1 MKVLITGGAGFKGC
15 VLAEMLVRAG
25 HSVTVFDI
33 LTYGEAPVIG
43 LQRHG
48 VRVVRGDVTDDV
60 AVKAEVTQHDAV
72 IHLAALVGFPL
83 CDLDPIRAEC
93 VNVGGTQC
101 ITSVLEPGQPLI
113 YGSTG
118 SVYGR
123 VQDVCREEV
132 KPQPLTRYGRTKLGG
147 ERLTLSQDGVVLR
160 FATVIGV
167 SPCMR
172 FDLLVN
178 AFVYRA
184 VRFGQ
189 LAVYQP
195 HDRRSFIDVI
205 DAASAYCFA
214 LDHYAEMSGDVF
226 NVGSPDLN
234 LTKSQVAHA
243 VARQF
248 PMHIEES
255 SDHPDPDQRNYVV
268 AFERLRSLGYRT
280 NIDLDTSIGQIGEIA
295 KLVDD
300 PRQWRFVL

>member
-1 MKVLITGGAGFKGC
+1 MRVLITGGAGFKGC
-15 VLAEMLVRAG
+15 ILAEMLQHAG
-25 HSVTVFDI
+25 HSVTVFDV

-43 LQRHG
+43 LQSLG

-83 CDLDPIRAEC
+83 CDLDPVRAEC

-101 ITSVLEPGQPLI
+101 VTSALEPGQPLI

-123 VQDVCREEV
+123 VDDVCHEDV
-132 KPQPLTRYGRTKLGG
+132 KPRPLTRYGRTKLGG
-147 ERLTLSQDGVVLR
+147 ERLTLRQAGVVLR
-160 FATVIGV
+160 FATVVGV

-172 FDLLVN
+172 FDLMLN

-189 LAVYQP
+189 LDVYQP
-195 HDRRSFIDVI
+195 HDRRSFIDVV
-205 DAASAYCFA
+205 DAANAYIFA
-214 LDHYAEMSGDVF
+214 LEHYSAMSGDVF
-226 NVGSPDLN
+226 NVGSPELN

-243 VARQF
+243 VAQQF
-248 PMHIEES
+248 PMHIEETL
-255 SDHPDPDQRNYVV
+255 DHPDPDQRDYVV
-268 AFERLRSLGYRT
+268 AFDRLRSLGYRT
-280 NIDLDTSIGQIGEIA
+280 TVDLDTSIRQVGA
-295 KLVDD
+295 VARLVDD
-300 PRQWRFVL
+300 PQKWRFVL